1 MPIFNEEYTLITL
14 SEMKTREEYAR
25 RSFKKKYNFKPDKPG
40 SNSGTIKDKKL
51 KGSKVY
57 K

>member
-25 RSFKKKYNFKPDKPG
+25 RSSKKKYNFKPDKPG
-40 SNSGTIKDKKL
+40 SNSGTITVDS
-51 KGSKVY
+51 GSFAW
-57 K
+57 